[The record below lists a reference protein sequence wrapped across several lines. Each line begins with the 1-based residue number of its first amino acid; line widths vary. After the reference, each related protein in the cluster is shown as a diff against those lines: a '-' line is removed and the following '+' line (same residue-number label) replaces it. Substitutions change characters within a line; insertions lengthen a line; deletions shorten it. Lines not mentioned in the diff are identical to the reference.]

1 MLCGTVGM
9 MGSEQPLL
17 LQCGAGVL
25 SWTTQGISPHVLFY
39 FLPVGSRA
47 CCHCRA
53 TNYKGRGSGSTKPKL
68 PSLLSAFCAPKL
80 PWRGGR
86 WGCRANTPALLRCS
100 QADFAQCSSVG
111 SHPHSAPAAPLNPLW
126 PSLGPREQNLLVP
139 GTATKPDLHQEALT
153 LLSHFCHKHTQ
164 TELSFQKPEMWFE
177 QPVQDICS
185 LIWKCLIFV
194 AIPGA
199 LAGPKQSPAARLC
212 QPLEGGQGHLALIP
226 STRCCPTTSTAQPWG

>member
-1 MLCGTVGM
+1 M
-9 MGSEQPLL
+9 
-17 LQCGAGVL
+17 
-25 SWTTQGISPHVLFY
+25 LFY

-53 TNYKGRGSGSTKPKL
+53 TNHKGRGSGSTKPKL

-100 QADFAQCSSVG
+100 QPDFAQCSSVG

-126 PSLGPREQNLLVP
+126 PSLGSESRTCWCQAQPQSL
-139 GTATKPDLHQEALT
+139 TCIKWALT

-164 TELSFQKPEMWFE
+164 TELSFQKPEM
-177 QPVQDICS
+177 
-185 LIWKCLIFV
+185 
-194 AIPGA
+194 
-199 LAGPKQSPAARLC
+199 
-212 QPLEGGQGHLALIP
+212 
-226 STRCCPTTSTAQPWG
+226 